1 MGCYRDTADPQV
13 DHRFLRVTTV
23 TPLDPD
29 DAVTPLYAQL
39 AAVLRERIASGDLAR
54 RVPSVKTLA
63 QQYAVSQGTA
73 ERALRILKDEGL
85 VRSAMG
91 RGTFVV
97 PQARPGSAG

>member
-1 MGCYRDTADPQV
+1 
-13 DHRFLRVTTV
+13 V
-23 TPLDPD
+23 TPLDHD
-29 DAVTPLYAQL
+29 GLDPLYMQL

-63 QQYAVSQGTA
+63 QQYEVSQGTA

-85 VRSAMG
+85 IKSAMG

-97 PQARPGSAG
+97 PKAERGGR